1 MLKQVIAKIIGHE
14 PIICGWTL
22 PQNSNYIPRFRYNL
36 TKDSGTFEQ
45 NNDQGRYSKYHSENK
60 EIQLVELI

>member
-1 MLKQVIAKIIGHE
+1 MRMDLATKTQ
-14 PIICGWTL
+14 
-22 PQNSNYIPRFRYNL
+22 YDIPRFRYNL

-45 NNDQGRYSKYHSENK
+45 NSDQGRYLEYHTENK